1 MGRLD
6 QTRDVS
12 PTPAARRAALNLG
25 LALAAALPARALA
38 AQAGT
43 HADPRIDTVI
53 VVSHNV
59 FDPPDGTPRLVAK
72 LGNALHVTTR
82 TAVIRRLLL
91 VGAGSPLDS
100 ARLVESERAL
110 RELGVFRSVRLD
122 TLRVDDRLALRVET
136 ADGWS
141 TSPQLNFA
149 SSAGSTTWS
158 AAMVERNFLG
168 LATLVSV
175 SYGAT
180 PDRHSL
186 DLQFASPG
194 FVFRHAPLIAVYSHL
209 SDGDA
214 GQWGYGLPFYRTDAR
229 WALFTTGE
237 AANQRTLDFHHP
249 DTTVVVDTAIRHAL
263 VFSLVGGAALHATS
277 RSYVR
282 AWAGAT
288 WRRENY
294 ESTPPA
300 PVPYSTFW
308 TIGAG
313 IDAGRVRYGVFQH
326 LNGFARQED
335 VDLSSAVSLRVWVAP
350 RAWGYAGSHAGIGP
364 ALSGQVATRWSS
376 GLALL
381 RADAHGVFG
390 RAGLDSGQTHA
401 SLDLASLALANHVLL
416 AHLEGGAM
424 EGQRRGTAFDLWATL
439 NGPRGFGA
447 HEFTGTRFVYAMLED
462 RLLLADQLWGV
473 VGLGLAPYLE
483 YGGAWYGGLEPARLG
498 GDAGLAL
505 RIGSP
510 RSVRGDVGEFA
521 VSYRYRRFAG
531 EGPWALTVRKSFAL
545 K

>member
-1 MGRLD
+1 MRLALALAC
-6 QTRDVS
+6 VL
-12 PTPAARRAALNLG
+12 PAARLG
-25 LALAAALPARALA
+25 
-38 AQAGT
+38 AQVGT

-72 LGNALHVTTR
+72 LGNALHVTTHP
-82 TAVIRRLLL
+82 AVIRRLLL
-91 VGAGSPLDS
+91 VGAGTPLDS

-110 RELGVFRSVRLD
+110 RELGVFRSVRFD

-141 TSPQLNFA
+141 TSPQLNFS

-175 SYGAT
+175 AYGAT

-194 FVFRHAPLIAVYSHL
+194 LVFRHAPLVVAYSHL

-214 GQWGYGLPFYRTDAR
+214 AVWGYGLPFYRTDAG
-229 WALFTTGE
+229 WALTTYGE
-237 AANQRTLDFHHP
+237 AARQRTLDFR
-249 DTTVVVDTAIRHAL
+249 DGVVSDSAERHAL
-263 VFSLVGGAALHATS
+263 VFGLTGGIALRATS
-277 RSYVR
+277 RDYARV
-282 AWAGAT
+282 WAGAV
-288 WRRENY
+288 WRREDY
-294 ESTPPA
+294 VARTTPA
-300 PVPYSTFW
+300 TAAPYSGFGTVG
-308 TIGAG
+308 IG
-313 IDAGRVRYGVFQH
+313 IDAARVRFGVYEH
-326 LNGFARQED
+326 VNGFARQED
-335 VDLSSAVSLRVWVAP
+335 IDLSSALSIGVWAAP
-350 RAWGYAGSHAGIGP
+350 RAWGYAAARAGLGP
-364 ALSGQVATRWSS
+364 SVSGQIATRWAK

-381 RADAHGVFG
+381 RADAHGVYG
-390 RAGLDSGQTHA
+390 TGGLDSGQAHA
-401 SLDLASLALANHVLL
+401 SIDVASLAFRAQALLLHVE
-416 AHLEGGAM
+416 AGAM
-424 EGQRRGTAFDLWATL
+424 QGQRPGTTFDPWVTL

-447 HEFTGTRFVYAMLED
+447 HAFTGTRLLYAMLEN
-462 RLLLADQLWGV
+462 RILVADQLWGV
-473 VGLGLAPYLE
+473 VGVGVAPYVE
-483 YGGAWYGGLEPARLG
+483 YGGAWYGGQEPARLG

-521 VSYRYRRFAG
+521 LSYRYRRFAG
-531 EGPWALTVRKSFAL
+531 GPWAVTVRKSFAL